1 MLEKELKNR
10 FTEVSTLTRNGEA
23 YFFIAKPN
31 GRSCNILLTSDLH
44 QYSMPEETLNNS
56 KSHKE
61 LYFLLPEY
69 WDISHLENALLDW
82 LFETLSKL
90 KQYVIE
96 NKTWFSDGH
105 TMRANSEGKILS
117 KDMKQTYLMLTDP
130 IFLEVELAPIHIDSM
145 EIGFLG
151 VLPIFKNEFQHK
163 QAFGTQKLMQ
173 LFERYQVTER
183 LDEYRTN
190 LVKSRW
196 RRIFG

>member
-1 MLEKELKNR
+1 
-10 FTEVSTLTRNGEA
+10 
-23 YFFIAKPN
+23 
-31 GRSCNILLTSDLH
+31 
-44 QYSMPEETLNNS
+44 
-56 KSHKE
+56 
-61 LYFLLPEY
+61 
-69 WDISHLENALLDW
+69 
-82 LFETLSKL
+82 
-90 KQYVIE
+90 
-96 NKTWFSDGH
+96 
-105 TMRANSEGKILS
+105 
-117 KDMKQTYLMLTDP
+117 
-130 IFLEVELAPIHIDSM
+130 M

>member
-10 FTEVSTLTRNGEA
+10 FKEVSTLSRNGED
-23 YFFIAKPN
+23 YFFISKPN
-31 GRSCNILLTSDLH
+31 GKSCNVLITSGLH
-44 QYSMPEETLNNS
+44 QYRMSEETLDNS

-69 WDISHLENALLDW
+69 WDISHLDNAVQDW

-90 KQYVIE
+90 KQYVID

-105 TMRANSEGKILS
+105 TMHANSEGKMLS
-117 KDMKQTYLMLTDP
+117 KEMKQTYLMLTDP
-130 IFLEVELAPIHIDSM
+130 IFLQVELAPISVDSKQV
-145 EIGFLG
+145 GFLG
-151 VLPIFKNEFQHK
+151 VLPIFKNEFHHK
-163 QAFGTQKLMQ
+163 QAFCTQKLML

-190 LVKSRW
+190 LVQSRW

>member
-10 FTEVSTLTRNGEA
+10 FKEVSTLSRNGED
-23 YFFIAKPN
+23 YFFISKPN
-31 GRSCNILLTSDLH
+31 GKSCNVLITSGLH
-44 QYSMPEETLNNS
+44 QYRMSEETLDNS

-69 WDISHLENALLDW
+69 WYISHLDNAVQDW

-90 KQYVIE
+90 KQYVID

-105 TMRANSEGKILS
+105 TMHANSEGKMLS
-117 KDMKQTYLMLTDP
+117 KEMKQTYLMLTDP
-130 IFLEVELAPIHIDSM
+130 IFLQVELAPISVDSKQV
-145 EIGFLG
+145 GFLG

-163 QAFGTQKLMQ
+163 QAFGTQKLML

>member
-10 FTEVSTLTRNGEA
+10 FKEVSTLSRNGED
-23 YFFIAKPN
+23 YFFISKPN
-31 GRSCNILLTSDLH
+31 GKSCNVLITSGLH
-44 QYSMPEETLNNS
+44 QYRMSEETLDNS

-69 WDISHLENALLDW
+69 WDISHLDNAVQDW

-90 KQYVIE
+90 KQYVID

-105 TMRANSEGKILS
+105 TMHANSEGKMLS
-117 KDMKQTYLMLTDP
+117 KEMKQTYLMLTDP
-130 IFLEVELAPIHIDSM
+130 IFLQVELAPISVDSKQV
-145 EIGFLG
+145 GFLG

-163 QAFGTQKLMQ
+163 QAFGTQKLML